1 MIAKIPYPTKYP
13 ITISLRLTGVASNLS
28 KVPLV
33 RSLNKAIPETK
44 NTKKKTKKANQDR
57 KYLVKKELFAP
68 P

>member
-44 NTKKKTKKANQDR
+44 NTKRKQKANQDR

>member
-44 NTKKKTKKANQDR
+44 NTKKKTKKPIKIGNIWS
-57 KYLVKKELFAP
+57 KKELFAP